1 MAAVGPGL
9 RRDGKQGGIQ
19 RMMVSQHSG
28 YGVVRLI
35 RERQGIRPELAVGQ
49 VEVDLIEGSY
59 KLLPVNAG
67 D

>member
-1 MAAVGPGL
+1 V
-9 RRDGKQGGIQ
+9 K
-19 RMMVSQHSG
+19 VSRHGG

-49 VEVDLIEGSY
+49 VEVDLIEGSDN
-59 KLLPVNAG
+59 LLPVNAG